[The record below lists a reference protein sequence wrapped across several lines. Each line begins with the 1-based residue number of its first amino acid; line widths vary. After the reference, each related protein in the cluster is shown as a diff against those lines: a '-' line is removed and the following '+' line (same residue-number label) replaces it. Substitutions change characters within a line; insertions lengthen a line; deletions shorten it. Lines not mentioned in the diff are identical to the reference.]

1 MGLLILGGMLL
12 TIAYGTKVIS
22 NDIKAEYIDDRC
34 TPTLNVSQNKQNIA
48 KNFVNIC
55 KRSGIRLSNTN
66 KPINIKEQHK
76 GVYYLQKQGYDEQ
89 SVEYFKTLFNN
100 KYNDYQRNKHHQIRN
115 KHYKLRQK
123 FDNADVDDRILITF
137 RHSHYGNDIPV
148 QRMMILMENELW
160 QKIVN
165 NWTYIPSNNSAKYV
179 EIWNLSVPKNFFNT
193 TSIEEV
199 YREICQ
205 QKNLKYGI

>member
-76 GVYYLQKQGYDEQ
+76 GVYYLQKQGYDKQ

-115 KHYKLRQK
+115 KHHKLIQK
-123 FDNADVDDRILITF
+123 FDNANVDDRILITF
-137 RHSHYGNDIPV
+137 RHSHYGHDIPV

-205 QKNLKYGI
+205 QKNLKDGI

>member
-12 TIAYGTKVIS
+12 TIAYGSKVIS

-115 KHYKLRQK
+115 KHHKLMQK
-123 FDNADVDDRILITF
+123 FDNADADDRILITF
-137 RHSHYGNDIPV
+137 RHSHYGNDTPV
-148 QRMMILMENELW
+148 QRMLILMDNELW
-160 QKIVN
+160 EKIVD

-179 EIWNLSVPKNFFNT
+179 EIWNLTMKKNFFNT

>member
-1 MGLLILGGMLL
+1 
-12 TIAYGTKVIS
+12 
-22 NDIKAEYIDDRC
+22 
-34 TPTLNVSQNKQNIA
+34 
-48 KNFVNIC
+48 
-55 KRSGIRLSNTN
+55 
-66 KPINIKEQHK
+66 
-76 GVYYLQKQGYDEQ
+76 
-89 SVEYFKTLFNN
+89 
-100 KYNDYQRNKHHQIRN
+100 
-115 KHYKLRQK
+115 
-123 FDNADVDDRILITF
+123 
-137 RHSHYGNDIPV
+137 
-148 QRMMILMENELW
+148 MILMENELW

>member
-115 KHYKLRQK
+115 KHHKLMQK
-123 FDNADVDDRILITF
+123 FDNANVDDRILITF

-160 QKIVN
+160 QKIVD